1 MTNERSPRG
10 KHSDFVIPQSL
21 VIRESSFFQFCLC
34 DFFSHKFLLRPAASS
49 FSSLKV
55 FTIVLGGTA
64 ALHAH
69 RAWGAVLFWAKSND
83 EVNDHVV
90 DVRMSSAD
98 SSFVI
103 RH

>member
-1 MTNERSPRG
+1 MSDRRG
-10 KHSDFVIPQSL
+10 VSIPILLFLSHWSF
-21 VIRESSFFQFCLC
+21 ESRHFFQFCLC

-83 EVNDHVV
+83 EVNDHAV
-90 DVRMSSAD
+90 
-98 SSFVI
+98 
-103 RH
+103 